1 MDITEFP
8 SGVIE
13 HLGWY
18 VYRLNDPRDGSTF
31 YVGKGKG
38 NRVFAHM
45 RGEVA
50 ATDDDELLSNKLKQ
64 IREIRLAGLE
74 VIHVIHRHGMTDE
87 KTAYEVEAALIDAY
101 PGLTNI
107 MNGAGSN
114 EFGAAHVKELIATY
128 QPETITFHHKALMI
142 SVNRSAKDS
151 ELYDAAK
158 VDGANKLQ
166 SIWHITVPGILPT
179 YVVMFLLA
187 VSNILSNGFDQY
199 FMFYNPMVADRIE
212 VLDYYVYKVG
222 FYINDYSYSITLGML
237 KSLIGIAL
245 LFMSN
250 AISKKIR
257 GNSII

>member
-18 VYRLNDPRDGSTF
+18 VYRLIDPRDGSTF

-87 KTAYEVEAALIDAY
+87 KTAYEVEA
-101 PGLTNI
+101 
-107 MNGAGSN
+107 
-114 EFGAAHVKELIATY
+114 
-128 QPETITFHHKALMI
+128 
-142 SVNRSAKDS
+142 
-151 ELYDAAK
+151 
-158 VDGANKLQ
+158 
-166 SIWHITVPGILPT
+166 
-179 YVVMFLLA
+179 
-187 VSNILSNGFDQY
+187 
-199 FMFYNPMVADRIE
+199 
-212 VLDYYVYKVG
+212 
-222 FYINDYSYSITLGML
+222 
-237 KSLIGIAL
+237 
-245 LFMSN
+245 
-250 AISKKIR
+250 
-257 GNSII
+257 

>member
-18 VYRLNDPRDGSTF
+18 VYRLIDPRDGSTF

-151 ELYDAAK
+151 ELYDAVRFSWRINVSRASQ
-158 VDGANKLQ
+158 AEIILA
-166 SIWHITVPGILPT
+166 TVRGI
-179 YVVMFLLA
+179 VRGVF
-187 VSNILSNGFDQY
+187 I
-199 FMFYNPMVADRIE
+199 AD
-212 VLDYYVYKVG
+212 KW
-222 FYINDYSYSITLGML
+222 L
-237 KSLIGIAL
+237 KSQSSRYGFEGREAPPEIANL
-245 LFMSN
+245 YLG
-250 AISKKIR
+250 KKIPDELR
-257 GNSII
+257 KKGAMSPVRYSPNF